1 MGVTISYQ
9 LTTTR
14 PYVKEILKRAELTA
28 KKFQETAIKVSIPFE
43 IRKLKTGLF
52 IDIGGCETLAFEF
65 VTPKQIYKEKE
76 RSGWSY
82 LWATLTDDGK
92 KEIDEGYKINQFP
105 QNEKLY
111 CSGFCKTQFCDNIV
125 EHLWIAEIIRSIA
138 SYCELADISD
148 EGDYYYSGKIESANN
163 AIFENGKLIDSIFPT
178 LVSVGWKLQ
187 DIQKGET
194 KIQPFDVN

>member
-1 MGVTISYQ
+1 MGVTIHYR

-14 PYVKEILKRAELTA
+14 PHVNQLLERAEQTA
-28 KKFQETAIKVSIPFE
+28 RKFQEVAIKVSIPFE

-65 VTPKQIYKEKE
+65 LTPKQIYKEKE
-76 RSGWSY
+76 KSGYSY
-82 LWATLTDDGK
+82 LWNVLTNNGK
-92 KEIDEGYKINQFP
+92 NEIEAGYEIERFP

-111 CSGFCKTQFCDNIV
+111 CSGSCKTQFCDNII
-125 EHLWIAEIIRSIA
+125 EHLWIAEIIRSVA

-148 EGDYYYSGKIESANN
+148 EGDYYYSGKIEDANN
-163 AIFENGKLIDSIFPT
+163 AIFENGKLIDSLLPT
-178 LVSVGWKLQ
+178 LVSIGYKLQ

-194 KIQPFDVN
+194 KIQPFNVN

>member
-14 PYVKEILKRAELTA
+14 PYVKEILQRAELTA

-76 RSGWSY
+76 KNGWSY
-82 LWATLTDDGK
+82 LWSTLTDGGK
-92 KEIDEGYKINQFP
+92 IEIDEGYKTNQFP

-125 EHLWIAEIIRSIA
+125 EHLWVAEIIRSVA

-163 AIFENGKLIDSIFPT
+163 AIIENGKLIDSVFPT
-178 LVSVGWKLQ
+178 LISIGWKLQ